1 MPDVSVVILT
11 MGDRSA
17 ELQRAIE
24 SARDQQGCET
34 EVVLVVNGGEP
45 DRNLADVVVEPGE
58 NLGIP
63 GGRNAGAE
71 AASGDLILFLDD
83 DGRLTRTELLAD
95 ARERF
100 RLEDDLAIIALRI
113 IDETGSTARR
123 HLSGLRHRPDDKHNV
138 TSFPGGGVI
147 VRRDVFLELGG
158 LCDAF
163 TYALEETD
171 LAWRII
177 DHGYQI
183 SYDPT
188 LTMFHP
194 RSQPS
199 RHLDF
204 ARITARN
211 RVWLAHRRLPAALA
225 LIYPFN

>member
-1 MPDVSVVILT
+1 M
-11 MGDRSA
+11 
-17 ELQRAIE
+17 
-24 SARDQQGCET
+24 
-34 EVVLVVNGGEP
+34 
-45 DRNLADVVVEPGE
+45 
-58 NLGIP
+58 
-63 GGRNAGAE
+63 
-71 AASGDLILFLDD
+71 ILFLDD

-225 LIYPFN
+225 LIYPFNWLLVSIIRNLRSPSSVRASISGTLQALRTCPGPRQPIRWATVWRLTRLGRPPII